1 MDLELV
7 MPVLGL
13 GIDLV
18 EVSEAHRLLERWGD
32 RLIRRV
38 LTDSER
44 DYIMRFAHPAKY
56 LAVRLAAKEAVF
68 KALQSLPGGGA
79 RTIGWREIEVERL
92 EDGQPGVRL
101 HGRAAGLA
109 SGSGIRV
116 LLSLSHTERTAGAVA
131 VVESG

>member
-1 MDLELV
+1 

-38 LTDSER
+38 LTDAER
-44 DYIMRFAHPAKY
+44 DYIMRFADPAKY

-68 KALQSLPGGGA
+68 KALQSLPGA

-92 EDGQPGVRL
+92 EDGQPTVRL
-101 HGRAAGLA
+101 HGRAAALA
-109 SGSGIRV
+109 SGGSGIRIF
-116 LLSLSHTERTAGAVA
+116 LSLSHTERTAGAVA